1 MRSDGRIEKRAT
13 VKVPVHIVP
22 VENAFVAET
31 TMTVNLSRRGAR
43 ILTGRRWL
51 PGEELG
57 FTSSSGEFQRQAR
70 VIYCYPLT
78 DQKFCVG
85 LEFEASTKDWRDASW
100 ARSVA

>member
-1 MRSDGRIEKRAT
+1 MGTDGRIEKRAT

-31 TMTVNLSRRGAR
+31 TMTVNISRRGAR
-43 ILTGRRWL
+43 IITSRRWL
-51 PGEELG
+51 PGEELDLA
-57 FTSSSGEFQRQAR
+57 SSSGEFQRQAR
-70 VIYCYPLT
+70 VIYCYPLA

-85 LEFEASTKDWRDASW
+85 LEFDASTKDWKDASW